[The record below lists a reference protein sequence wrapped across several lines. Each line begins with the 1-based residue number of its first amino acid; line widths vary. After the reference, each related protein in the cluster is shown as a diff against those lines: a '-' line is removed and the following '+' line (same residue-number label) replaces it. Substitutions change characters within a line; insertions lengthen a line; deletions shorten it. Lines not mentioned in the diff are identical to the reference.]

1 MNREEKMEVSRMK
14 NKELRALMESRKVQV
29 EMSEADVLILHAF
42 ATLSD
47 GRDSLVKIVRK
58 WVSPVAMK
66 ILEERKE
73 YN

>member
-1 MNREEKMEVSRMK
+1 MEMVK
-14 NKELRALMESRKVQV
+14 VNNKELKQLMDSRKVQV

-58 WVSPVAMK
+58 WISPVAMK